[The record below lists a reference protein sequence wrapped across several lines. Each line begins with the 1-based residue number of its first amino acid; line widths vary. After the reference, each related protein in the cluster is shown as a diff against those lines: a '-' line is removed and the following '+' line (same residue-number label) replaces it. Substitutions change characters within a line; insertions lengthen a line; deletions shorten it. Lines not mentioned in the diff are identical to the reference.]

1 MDWHV
6 EIIRLEVISHF
17 TKALESIFPDSLF
30 KSKGLTG
37 FVAFLKDKTKKYC
50 SLQQIMAHS
59 YTSGKIKKEE
69 IKQNS

>member
-1 MDWHV
+1 MTTKVETHVDWHV

-37 FVAFLKDKTKKYC
+37 FVAFLRDRT
-50 SLQQIMAHS
+50 
-59 YTSGKIKKEE
+59 
-69 IKQNS
+69 

>member
-1 MDWHV
+1 MTTKVETHMDWHV

-37 FVAFLKDKTKKYC
+37 FVAFLRDRT
-50 SLQQIMAHS
+50 
-59 YTSGKIKKEE
+59 
-69 IKQNS
+69 